1 MLTEDIVLGLD
12 RWEEEI
18 IFPESSEWLDW
29 NKMKL
34 NQQLQWPREPGPIT
48 VAFTDTFLGV
58 RFLLINTVNS
68 SKATL
73 HMVFITCWALF

>member
-1 MLTEDIVLGLD
+1 MFLGLD

-18 IFPESSEWLDW
+18 IFPESSEWLHW
-29 NKMKL
+29 NKMNV

-58 RFLLINTVNS
+58 KFLIINTVIVV
-68 SKATL
+68 KL
-73 HMVFITCWALF
+73 LCVWCFITRWALF